1 MLATTEAIDE
11 ILGGAT
17 TIDTVG
23 STTGTVTAEAELV
36 HEEAGFGAAA
46 AELLAGTGA
55 TEAELAHEDEE
66 IGFGAATEAEL
77 AHAEELTGAGAVV
90 AFTGADAATAVSC

>member
-23 STTGTVTAEAELV
+23 STTGIVTAEV
-36 HEEAGFGAAA
+36 
-46 AELLAGTGA
+46 
-55 TEAELAHEDEE
+55 ELAHEDEE